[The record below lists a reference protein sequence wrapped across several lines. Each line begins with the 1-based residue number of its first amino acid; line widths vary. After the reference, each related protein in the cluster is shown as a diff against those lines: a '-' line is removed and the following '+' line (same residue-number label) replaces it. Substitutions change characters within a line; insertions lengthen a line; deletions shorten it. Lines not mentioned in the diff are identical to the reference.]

1 MSVIP
6 FTLIGVIFGHW
17 ITGFDITILSLVA
30 IFGLAGIVIND
41 SIIMISNILNKFIIK
56 FSLPNFV
63 AGGAIAGLIG
73 YLTLSAVPTVSTLT
87 HMNAGFELKK
97 PEMERIERILGNQP
111 ANLPKLK
118 KEIES
123 LIVEKSTP
131 AIDNNSVKLKSAN
144 SSHVIK
150 IENNLVQIN
159 KIDDCLVIKI
169 LNSSNDSTN
178 YICQNE
184 NNEWKFQNK

>member
-1 MSVIP
+1 MVVTFFLALLKVLPS
-6 FTLIGVIFGHW
+6 FQQTYYSW
-17 ITGFDITILSLVA
+17 QSLR
-30 IFGLAGIVIND
+30 
-41 SIIMISNILNKFIIK
+41 
-56 FSLPNFV
+56 
-63 AGGAIAGLIG
+63 
-73 YLTLSAVPTVSTLT
+73 
-87 HMNAGFELKK
+87 AGFEIGNEMKAYLELKK